1 MDQSSTMYGGCPE
14 RVRVRS
20 SEESKVRRSQERPRE
35 GQERSEPERNSQ
47 SWRCRGARWGI
58 DIPILEAQGVD
69 QTPIRCGS
77 GAGGETGWADPQQP
91 RACNTHVECLPH
103 ERCLKGLERLERGS
117 LTRPTA
123 VAEWTTGQYFR
134 KSWIDDVG
142 GPWARDRLPD
152 SRKRGIMQN
161 STVFA
166 RGLMSEIGLLFFT
179 VIPRISRVF
188 IASSSHQ
195 SGTTADGGRRWVK
208 KKKRRKLQVEAA
220 SALSAT
226 PSQRST
232 PMGKSNRGLDFDT
245 ALSDSHACAAAC
257 LGLDFPS
264 RLLTLQHQSS
274 LQNLCADIQE
284 T

>member
-1 MDQSSTMYGGCPE
+1 M
-14 RVRVRS
+14 
-20 SEESKVRRSQERPRE
+20 
-35 GQERSEPERNSQ
+35 
-47 SWRCRGARWGI
+47 
-58 DIPILEAQGVD
+58 
-69 QTPIRCGS
+69 
-77 GAGGETGWADPQQP
+77 
-91 RACNTHVECLPH
+91 
-103 ERCLKGLERLERGS
+103 
-117 LTRPTA
+117 
-123 VAEWTTGQYFR
+123 
-134 KSWIDDVG
+134 
-142 GPWARDRLPD
+142 
-152 SRKRGIMQN
+152 
-161 STVFA
+161 
-166 RGLMSEIGLLFFT
+166 
-179 VIPRISRVF
+179 
-188 IASSSHQ
+188 
-195 SGTTADGGRRWVK
+195 K